1 MSKLTAKQEV
11 FAQSIAD
18 GNDQATAYRTA
29 YDAQSMKD
37 ETVYS
42 NASRLMNNSK
52 VVARVKSLK
61 ALTADKQLWTR
72 EMSVKGL
79 MSAYKLAQQQGQASG
94 MTGAV
99 KELNI
104 MHGFNAPSELS
115 IANRTFIFSVQRA
128 GVDE

>member
-1 MSKLTAKQEV
+1 MDKLTAKQEA

-18 GNDQATAYRTA
+18 GNDQATAYRAA
-29 YDAQSMKD
+29 YDAGSMKD

-52 VVARVKSLK
+52 VIARVKQLK
-61 ALTADKQLWTR
+61 AETADKQLWTR

-79 MSAYKLAQQQGQASG
+79 MSAYKLAQQHGQATG

-104 MHGFNAPSELS
+104 MHGFNEPTKL
-115 IANRTFIFSVQRA
+115 T
-128 GVDE
+128 VDMKFKPITDEDWL